1 LDHPTVVGRLIHRL
15 GVWPICRWV
24 RERVPRR
31 LEFLGHAAAMAV
43 IVLLLSL
50 FFAAIRYAAHR
61 IVAEFPRD
69 AGSMKGLGEA
79 TRPD

>member
-1 LDHPTVVGRLIHRL
+1 M
-15 GVWPICRWV
+15 
-24 RERVPRR
+24 PRR

-61 IVAEFPRD
+61 VVVEFPRD